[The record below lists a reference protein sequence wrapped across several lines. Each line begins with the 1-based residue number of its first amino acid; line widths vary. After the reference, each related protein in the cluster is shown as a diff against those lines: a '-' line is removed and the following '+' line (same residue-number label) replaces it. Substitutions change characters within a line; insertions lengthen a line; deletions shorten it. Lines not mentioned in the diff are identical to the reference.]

1 MSESASGS
9 KPNWV
14 CGVCLREDD
23 VLSSVAHEDVL
34 THPEYGYRTKCVVCS
49 RCKERG
55 RDTRVTCR
63 TWVSPDKLQRP

>member
-1 MSESASGS
+1 LG
-9 KPNWV
+9 
-14 CGVCLREDD
+14 
-23 VLSSVAHEDVL
+23 SVAHEDVL

-63 TWVSPDKLQRP
+63 TWVSPDKLHRP